1 MIGNAKDSPTE
12 LTKSRLSAVTR
23 LHLLVGEIIDPIL
36 FEKQK
41 EVVGSLSSEE
51 MTRVVPDSPYS
62 MTAAL
67 VNTLTTDHV
76 DPKDWPGGA
85 LLTNLK
91 ASRCV
96 KYRDWNY

>member
-1 MIGNAKDSPTE
+1 M
-12 LTKSRLSAVTR
+12 
-23 LHLLVGEIIDPIL
+23 LVGEIIDPIL

-51 MTRVVPDSPYS
+51 MTGMVPDSPYT

-76 DPKDWPGGA
+76 DPKDWPGGYA
-85 LLTNLK
+85 MMSPLGKFEGESLCK
-91 ASRCV
+91 IP
-96 KYRDWNY
+96 